1 MRRNDDRCYL
11 WMVTKMS
18 PVPVSSFRHSAGFT
32 LIELMVVIVLIGI
45 IFTFAA
51 LSLGGDD
58 VADLMERETRRL
70 VTLMDLASDEAIIR
84 GEELAIQFTD
94 DSYAFLVPGDAGW
107 VAPQDD
113 DLLKPHTLPAGIEL
127 RLEVEGELPL
137 LRMHDPDEGNEDDAP
152 VPQVYILSSGEMT
165 PFTVTLQSESSE
177 ARYSLTAS
185 LLGELAWEMEEPL

>member
-1 MRRNDDRCYL
+1 
-11 WMVTKMS
+11 MVTKMS
-18 PVPVSSFRHSAGFT
+18 RMPVSPTRQSAGFT

-58 VADLMERETRRL
+58 VAEIMEQEARRL

-84 GEELAIQFTD
+84 GEELAMHFTD
-94 DSYAFLVPGDAGW
+94 DSYEFLVLGETGW
-107 VAPQDD
+107 QAPEDD
-113 DLLKPHTLPAGIEL
+113 SLLKPHTLPAGLEL

-137 LRMHDPDEGNEDDAP
+137 LGERDSEEEDEDDGL

-165 PFTVTLQSESSE
+165 PFTVTLQSELTD
-177 ARYSLTAS
+177 ARYFMSAS
-185 LLGELAWEMEEPL
+185 LLGELSWETEERL